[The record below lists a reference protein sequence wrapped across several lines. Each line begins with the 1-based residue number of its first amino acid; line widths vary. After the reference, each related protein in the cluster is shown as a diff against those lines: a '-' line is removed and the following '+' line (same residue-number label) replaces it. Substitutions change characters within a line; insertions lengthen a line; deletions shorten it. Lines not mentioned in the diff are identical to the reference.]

1 MTVHP
6 SRHQQYL
13 LVALFLLLLWPV
25 AGLIAGWQWALL
37 LPVWLVALWL
47 SWRCARRAPV
57 RACLGWPVATV
68 ARSSLSARQEKP
80 HSARCAQAGALSRS
94 AREWSCVATATVA
107 LLRCPSPRTLPP
119 AGASHPLSAVSA
131 LTPAFRDDHA
141 LIYRDKLLPC
151 GWRHSFCG

>member
-47 SWRCARRAPV
+47 SWRALAAPPCELVWDGQWLQWQGRRYQLDKKSRILPGVLRLALCPD
-57 RACLGWPVATV
+57 P
-68 ARSSLSARQEKP
+68 QE
-80 HSARCAQAGALSRS
+80 SGA
-94 AREWSCVATATVA
+94 V
-107 LLRCPSPRTLPP
+107 SPRQLWLFSDALPP
-119 AGASHPLSAVSA
+119 EH
-131 LTPAFRDDHA
+131 
-141 LIYRDKLLPC
+141 YRLLARAIHFLPS
-151 GWRHSFCG
+151 RR